1 MRGDAAA
8 TRRSCDASLLEMQ
21 DALAVACDQ
30 ALVMGGDEHGDADL
44 VEGDE
49 DLEDAG
55 GRFGVEIGGRLVGD
69 QERGPVHHRAR
80 DREALL
86 LATGELDRVRA
97 LAPKQPDLVERRA
110 HAPRRLDRKSTRLN
124 SSHTVISYAVF
135 CLKKKKN

>member
-8 TRRSCDASLLEMQ
+8 TRRSCDAPLLEMQ

-55 GRFGVEIGGRLVGD
+55 GRFGVEIGGRPVGD
-69 QERGPVHHRAR
+69 QERGPGPHPAR
-80 DREALL
+80 GPEALL
-86 LATGELDRVRA
+86 LATRELGRVRA
-97 LAPKQPDLVERRA
+97 PPPQPPALFGPRA
-110 HAPRRLDRKSTRLN
+110 HPPRRLPPRR
-124 SSHTVISYAVF
+124 APE
-135 CLKKKKN
+135 

>member
-8 TRRSCDASLLEMQ
+8 TRRSCDASFLEMQ

-30 ALVMGGDEHGDADL
+30 ALVMGSDEHGDADL

-55 GRFGVEIGGRLVGD
+55 GRFGVEIGGRLLGA

-80 DREALL
+80 DREAVL

-97 LAPKQPDLVERRA
+97 RSPSPIAKLTSLSASWPPG
-110 HAPRRLDRKSTRLN
+110 
-124 SSHTVISYAVF
+124 
-135 CLKKKKN
+135 

>member
-21 DALAVACDQ
+21 YALAVACDQ

-69 QERGPVHHRAR
+69 QEIGRASCRERGEISVVAVAIDEEGARAIR
-80 DREALL
+80 
-86 LATGELDRVRA
+86 
-97 LAPKQPDLVERRA
+97 
-110 HAPRRLDRKSTRLN
+110 
-124 SSHTVISYAVF
+124 
-135 CLKKKKN
+135 

>member
-30 ALVMGGDEHGDADL
+30 ALVMGSDERGDADL

-55 GRFGVEIGGRLVGD
+55 GRFGVVIGGRLVGD
-69 QERGPVHHRAR
+69 RARGLVHHRAR
-80 DREALL
+80 VRAALV
-86 LATGELDRVRA
+86 LATGELHAVRS
-97 LAPKQPDLVERRA
+97 LAPEARELVECCA
-110 HAPRRLDRKSTRLN
+110 SAAARLLP
-124 SSHTVISYAVF
+124 
-135 CLKKKKN
+135 

>member
-1 MRGDAAA
+1 
-8 TRRSCDASLLEMQ
+8 MQ

-86 LATGELDRVRA
+86 LAPESWIGFERSRPSSPTLSSAART
-97 LAPKQPDLVERRA
+97 RRA
-110 HAPRRLDRKSTRLN
+110 ASFGAWPENASG
-124 SSHTVISYAVF
+124 S
-135 CLKKKKN
+135 

>member
-55 GRFGVEIGGRLVGD
+55 RRFGVEIGGRLVGD
-69 QERGPVHHRAR
+69 QERWLVHDRAC
-80 DREALL
+80 DVAALL
-86 LATGELDRVRA
+86 LATGELERVRV
-97 LAPKQPDLVERRA
+97 LAPEHPVLV
-110 HAPRRLDRKSTRLN
+110 DR
-124 SSHTVISYAVF
+124 
-135 CLKKKKN
+135 